1 MSRRTTLLAVA
12 LLVSV
17 GAFVVALRARA
28 LAQVQDDVA
37 REVVALDRTSADL
50 DELTELRRER
60 AVVAESRR
68 PTQDLIAQVNAAL
81 RNAGVAT
88 DRMKSLDPE
97 ADTPLAGR
105 YRSQTLRVTLER
117 LSLREV
123 GAFLASWRA
132 AKTVWTPRSLELA
145 HVAGSDGKSPS
156 DRYDARVVIA
166 ATYLSDT
173 APESSR

>member
-1 MSRRTTLLAVA
+1 MKRRASLLTA
-12 LLVSV
+12 LSVVSIGV
-17 GAFVVALRARA
+17 FVVTSRARA

-37 REVVALDRTSADL
+37 REVASLDHTATAL
-50 DELTELRRER
+50 DELTKLRRER

-68 PTQDLIAQVNAAL
+68 PAQDVIAQVNAAM
-81 RNAGVAT
+81 RDAGVPT

-97 ADTPLAGR
+97 ADSPLAGR
-105 YRSQTLRVTLER
+105 YRSQTLRLTLEH

-145 HVAGSDGKSPS
+145 HVAITEGKVPS

-166 ATYLSDT
+166 ATYLSD
-173 APESSR
+173 APEPSR